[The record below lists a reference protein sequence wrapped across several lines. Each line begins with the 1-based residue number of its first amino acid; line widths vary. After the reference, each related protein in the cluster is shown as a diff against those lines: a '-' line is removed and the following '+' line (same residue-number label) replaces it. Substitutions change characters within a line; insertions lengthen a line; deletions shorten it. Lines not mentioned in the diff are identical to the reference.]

1 MNPQLIRERRL
12 VKFGLAFGVVILV
25 MITVGVLAFL
35 DTAAQIAPENRGI
48 VAQNLAIL
56 IATAVLGIVAVGL
69 MLARPT
75 VKGIEE
81 LASHTA
87 DIEAGQLDGNVESA
101 AQDELGS
108 LYRSITSMRETIKQR
123 IEEAEQQRER
133 ALKAQEESETQRER
147 AEQARQESEELART
161 LETRTE
167 AFAQTMAETA
177 NGDLTARLSVESDD
191 PESLTRVGG
200 SFNEAMDELQAIVD
214 DVGTFTEEVVTAGEA
229 STDRIDD
236 AVDNGRHANES
247 MDDIAADARQ
257 QRDDLVDAS
266 EELESMSANIEEVAA
281 STDEL
286 ADSSKRAAELSERG
300 RSDAVAAVKELHS
313 IEQRSESAVETITEL
328 ETQMD
333 EIEQIVTTI
342 TEIAEQTNMLALNA
356 SIEAARAG
364 GGTGDVADGFDVVAQ
379 EVKALAEETRT
390 SASEI
395 EEMLRDIRHLTEDS
409 ADDMRGIQT
418 EVKSGVETVENVG
431 DVLTDIDTQV
441 GEVDDGVQQI
451 TIAMDQ
457 QATSLNDVT
466 ATVDELTEFGRT
478 TAEKTTAIAETASE
492 QVTILTG
499 ASENTHALLGKAKQL
514 QESLGTFTY
523 EASAP
528 QSAPPAQ

>member
-1 MNPQLIRERRL
+1 M
-12 VKFGLAFGVVILV
+12 
-25 MITVGVLAFL
+25 
-35 DTAAQIAPENRGI
+35 
-48 VAQNLAIL
+48 
-56 IATAVLGIVAVGL
+56 
-69 MLARPT
+69 AR
-75 VKGIEE
+75 
-81 LASHTA
+81 TA
-87 DIEAGQLDGNVESA
+87 DGN
-101 AQDELGS
+101 
-108 LYRSITSMRETIKQR
+108 
-123 IEEAEQQRER
+123 
-133 ALKAQEESETQRER
+133 
-147 AEQARQESEELART
+147 
-161 LETRTE
+161 
-167 AFAQTMAETA
+167 
-177 NGDLTARLSVESDD
+177 LTARLSVDSDD
-191 PESLTRVGG
+191 PESLKRVAE
-200 SFNEAMDELQAIVD
+200 SFNDAMDELQAIVG
-214 DVGTFTEEVVTAGEA
+214 DVGTFTGEVVTAGEA

-236 AVDNGRHANES
+236 AVENGQHASSS
-247 MDDIAADARQ
+247 MDDIAADARR

-300 RSDAVAAVKELHS
+300 RSDAVAAVEELHS
-313 IEQRSESAVETITEL
+313 IEQRSESAVRTITEL

-364 GGTGDVADGFDVVAQ
+364 DGAGDAADGFDVVAQ

-395 EEMLRDIRHLTEDS
+395 EEMLRDIRQLTEDS

-457 QATSLNDVT
+457 QASSLNDVT
-466 ATVDELTEFGRT
+466 ATVDELTDFSRT
-478 TAEKTTAIAETASE
+478 TAEKTERIAETASE

-499 ASENTHALLGKAKQL
+499 ASENTHALLRKAEQL
-514 QESLGTFTY
+514 QNSLGTFTY
-523 EASAP
+523 ESTSEPPVPSA
-528 QSAPPAQ
+528 Q